1 MTLGKVLV
9 QAKNCDC
16 EFEIAM
22 ELYENANSM
31 QLNKSLRKKVSIL
44 KSCTMHELAIRNNLL
59 KAVRN
64 DTGANDEFEMLR
76 SYLSDLSN
84 QIT

>member
-1 MTLGKVLV
+1 MTLGKVIV
-9 QAKNCDC
+9 QAKNCEC
-16 EFEIAM
+16 EWELAM
-22 ELYENANSM
+22 ELFESADTI
-31 QLNKSLRKKVSIL
+31 QLNKSLRKKVSIMRT
-44 KSCTMHELAIRNNLL
+44 CHMHELAIRNNLL

-64 DTGANDEFEMLR
+64 DTGVNDEYEMLR